1 RLESISSPPAAEYVE
16 AKYQQ
21 WAMSDCEF
29 DAIHPHAH
37 SSSEMLQPASFLS
50 PERSQDLTHRRRHWF
65 SLSPPARCAPPI
77 SSLLYAAPRRLSS
90 LLLLSINSR
99 VSLGSKVSVVEMTN
113 GLLPGADR
121 DLVSVLKRRLDT
133 KFAGFRLETKVAGL
147 KEKKNGIEVTFETAK
162 GEQSVET
169 FDKVLISIGQR
180 PNTADLGL
188 ETTAIKLDERR
199 FVVVDG
205 QRRTSEPN
213 IFAIGDIAGEPT
225 MAHKSPP

>member
-1 RLESISSPPAAEYVE
+1 
-16 AKYQQ
+16 
-21 WAMSDCEF
+21 
-29 DAIHPHAH
+29 
-37 SSSEMLQPASFLS
+37 
-50 PERSQDLTHRRRHWF
+50 
-65 SLSPPARCAPPI
+65 
-77 SSLLYAAPRRLSS
+77 
-90 LLLLSINSR
+90 